1 MQSLKNLDM
10 AVCIDSSGMM
20 QCHTNLRCLGQARI
34 AKDAN
39 SAPLLE
45 TIMLGRPNLIFD
57 LIYLVRSEGQQW
69 L

>member
-1 MQSLKNLDM
+1 MRSLKNLDI
-10 AVCIDSSGMM
+10 AVCIDPSGVM
-20 QCHTNLRCLGQARI
+20 QCHTTLWCLDQARI
-34 AKDAN
+34 AKGVN

-57 LIYLVRSEGQQW
+57 LIYFVRSEGQQW